1 MQGVFLKERFLN
13 EKSFQRPWFERW
25 KLLKI

>member
-1 MQGVFLKERFLN
+1 MQGVFLKEGVLN